1 MIRENY
7 DILLYLIAFSKFTC
21 RLQHN
26 EGNLKL
32 YQNKVGIDH
41 HFIQMYNTKVNAFLL
56 STIQTFIKNQSLVIY
71 MDGNI

>member
-1 MIRENY
+1 MIGENY
-7 DILLYLIAFSKFTC
+7 DILLYLIAFLKFTC

-41 HFIQMYNTKVNAFLL
+41 HFVQMYNTVNAFLL

>member
-1 MIRENY
+1 MIF
-7 DILLYLIAFSKFTC
+7 YLIAFSKFTC

-41 HFIQMYNTKVNAFLL
+41 HFIQMYNTVNAFLL

>member
-1 MIRENY
+1 MIGENY
-7 DILLYLIAFSKFTC
+7 YLFDCIFKIYVY
-21 RLQHN
+21 N

-41 HFIQMYNTKVNAFLL
+41 HFIQMYNTINAFLL